1 MVVTMTDEQ
10 LQIVLNELFFD
21 FEDNIFIN
29 DGVWP
34 RKVNLVFAF
43 ADYIEA
49 MKDAEIAYY
58 LNTNQQKI
66 IDRFRFLA
74 KQGIEIWLKQNM
86 KTLMI

>member
-21 FEDNIFIN
+21 FEDNIFVN

-58 LNTNQQKI
+58 LNTNQQKL
-66 IDRFRFLA
+66 IDKFRLMA
-74 KQGIEIWLKQNM
+74 RQGIETWLKQNM